1 MHRSAAA
8 GSGGRS
14 GPDGGGGGDKYA
26 PMPWTPYFDAAIDVA
41 IPGTGDVFHV
51 YTAGS
56 EGPVVLCLHGG
67 GYSGLSFALAAKH
80 LREQV
85 RVVAPD
91 LRGHGS
97 SRTAD
102 DRDLSSQTLCKDVVA
117 LVQAMFGDNPPAIVL
132 VGHSMGGAI
141 AVRVAASRELP
152 TLAALV
158 VIDVVEGTAMSSL
171 QFMQSILAN
180 RPSSFPSLEKA
191 IEWSVRCGSLRN
203 LDSARVS
210 VPSTLR
216 QDPASGKYKWLT
228 PLEESEPYWLGWYEG
243 LSDVF
248 LSCPV
253 AKLLLLAG
261 TDRLDKSLT
270 IAQMQGRFQMLVV
283 RHAGHAIQEDDP
295 DEFASA
301 VLAFVSRNR
310 IGPRG
315 AEGERWRRGGGL
327 PAARGQ
333 TPELPPTPVACSE
346 RQHCAAETRGA
357 AVWLGKS
364 LQSPA
369 ALDQGTLIDQL
380 SHFFVME
387 RSGSSDG
394 GAPSDDVG
402 GAALTTP
409 ARQGTP
415 HPSGGPV
422 SPCSLQS
429 LGQAAA
435 VPANNAGPAD
445 EAAAIMP
452 DRTCVERLAPS
463 GRQAQGPVA
472 FVNMK
477 EQAAAVG
484 TRAGGSVDGGGGGGW
499 GGALAGPPKAR
510 DELAAQQ
517 GDRAAKRHRKGLVAG
532 PVNGV
537 RIDRDAGGNGE
548 RRHKE
553 EHCAAVVRPA
563 TADCDSARTS
573 TGAATADH
581 EAASPLGERG
591 ARKTVDKAEART
603 CCICNVAEDEL
614 FNPILLCGG
623 CGIAVHQPC
632 YGVMGMRPIMTSTR
646 WKRACATWLCRKCE
660 AVAAGHANVAARR
673 PGGALKRTSS
683 PGEQWAHV
691 VCALFTPEA
700 SFGDPDVLEPVLG
713 VAGIEARIAWKPDY
727 CSVCGSKQ
735 GSAARCSAPGCF
747 ATFHVSCGLAADA
760 TFMLRGLDGSDD
772 MVIFCPT
779 HAEIN
784 VYDRCLTISPGTPPG
799 WLSSVPLLQE
809 LSSRRGPPAS
819 GKLVTWYQS
828 ATFSRPVPSPTTET
842 PSSPPLS
849 AYELPPVGTLRLPW
863 TSDDSDCGQARA
875 EEGTDRS
882 PLRAGWHLDC
892 KDASKREGTCNAGH
906 LVSRHGS
913 GCAVADACT
922 L

>member
-1 MHRSAAA
+1 MHRSAAS
-8 GSGGRS
+8 GGGGRS
-14 GPDGGGGGDKYA
+14 GPDGGGGSDKYA
-26 PMPWTPYFDAAIDVA
+26 PLPWTPYFDAATDVA

-97 SRTAD
+97 SCTAD

-158 VIDVVEGTAMSSL
+158 VVDVVEGTAMSSL

-180 RPSSFPSLEKA
+180 RPPSFPSLEKA

-203 LDSARVS
+203 VDSARVS
-210 VPSTLR
+210 VPSTLW
-216 QDPASGKYKWLT
+216 QDPVSGKYKWLT
-228 PLEESEPYWLGWYEG
+228 PLEESEPYWQGWYEG

-315 AEGERWRRGGGL
+315 VEPPQLLRR
-327 PAARGQ
+327 ASAS
-333 TPELPPTPVACSE
+333 PPDVRQ
-346 RQHCAAETRGA
+346 RQHGAAETRGA
-357 AVWLGKS
+357 AVGSSKS

-369 ALDQGTLIDQL
+369 ALEQGALIDQL

-394 GAPSDDVG
+394 GAPADDVG
-402 GAALTTP
+402 GAALATP
-409 ARQGTP
+409 SRQGTL
-415 HPSGGPV
+415 HPSGGPA

-429 LGQAAA
+429 LGQPAA
-435 VPANNAGPAD
+435 VLAGNAGLAD

-452 DRTCVERLAPS
+452 DSTCVERLAPS
-463 GRQAQGPVA
+463 ARQAQGPVA

-477 EQAAAVG
+477 EQAAAAG
-484 TRAGGSVDGGGGGGW
+484 TRAGSSVDGGGGGG

-510 DELAAQQ
+510 DELVAQQ

-537 RIDRDAGGNGE
+537 RVDRDAIGNGE
-548 RRHKE
+548 RRHRE

-563 TADCDSARTS
+563 TADCASARTS
-573 TGAATADH
+573 TAAAASDH

-591 ARKTVDKAEART
+591 ARKIVDKGEART

-614 FNPILLCGG
+614 FNPILLCSG

-632 YGVMGMRPIMTSTR
+632 YGVMGMRPIKTSAR

-660 AVAAGHANVAARR
+660 AVAAGRANITARCAICRR

-760 TFMLRGLDGSDD
+760 TFMLRGLDGSND

-799 WLSSVPLLQE
+799 WLSSVPLLGE

-875 EEGTDRS
+875 KEGTNRS

-892 KDASKREGTCNAGH
+892 KDASKLEGTCNAGH
-906 LVSRHGS
+906 SVSRHDN
-913 GCAVADACT
+913 GCAVADACR